1 MQAIITKYLPPSYV
15 KGVRIR
21 ATCEAMTIILS
32 WDPGCGPEDHGHNPE
47 DNHKAAAAELC
58 LRMDKRCAKL
68 YGSKPQWNKPKITAE
83 LKGGECVHVFI
94 PEGHAI
100 LRQGAP

>member
-1 MQAIITKYLPPSYV
+1 MQAIITKYLQPSNV
-15 KGVRIR
+15 KCARIR

-32 WDPGCGPEDHGHNPE
+32 WDPGCGPE

-68 YGSKPQWNKPKITAE
+68 YGSKPQWNKPKVTAQ
-83 LKGGECVHVFI
+83 LKGGEYVHVFI
-94 PEGHAI
+94 PEGYAM
-100 LRQGAP
+100 RQEEA

>member
-1 MQAIITKYLPPSYV
+1 
-15 KGVRIR
+15 
-21 ATCEAMTIILS
+21 
-32 WDPGCGPEDHGHNPE
+32 
-47 DNHKAAAAELC
+47 
-58 LRMDKRCAKL
+58 MDKRCAKL

>member
-1 MQAIITKYLPPSYV
+1 MQAIITKYLQPTNV
-15 KGVRIR
+15 KGARIK
-21 ATCEAMTIILS
+21 ATWEAMTIILG
-32 WDPGCGPEDHGHNPE
+32 WDHGHNPE

-68 YGSKPQWNKPKITAE
+68 YASKPQWNKPKVTAQ
-83 LKGGECVHVFI
+83 LKGGEYVHVFI

-100 LRQGAP
+100 LRQGEE